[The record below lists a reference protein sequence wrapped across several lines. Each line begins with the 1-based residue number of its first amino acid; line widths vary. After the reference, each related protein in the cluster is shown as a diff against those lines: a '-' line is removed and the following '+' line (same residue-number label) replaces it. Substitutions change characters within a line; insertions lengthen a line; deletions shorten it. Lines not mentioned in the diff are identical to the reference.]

1 MLLTKKRKENYG
13 RNIINKK
20 LLFNTELLKIIVAA
34 VAMFIVI
41 EVAKIG
47 LGLSGLIGLIVYVA
61 LGGAIYL
68 VILLILKAINIREIK
83 ATLKH

>member
-1 MLLTKKRKENYG
+1 M
-13 RNIINKK
+13 
-20 LLFNTELLKIIVAA
+20 LKIIVAA

-83 ATLKH
+83 ATLKY